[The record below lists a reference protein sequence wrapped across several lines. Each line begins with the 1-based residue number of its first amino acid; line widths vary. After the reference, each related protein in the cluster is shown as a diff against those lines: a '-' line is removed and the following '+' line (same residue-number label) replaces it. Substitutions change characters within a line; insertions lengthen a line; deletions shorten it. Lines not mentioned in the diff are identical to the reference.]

1 MKFKLRPWTLE
12 DLNSLVRNANN
23 FNVARFMTDG
33 FPHPYTNE
41 NGKAFL
47 EFATKDTPINNFAI
61 DIQGEAAGGIGIRLQ
76 SDIHK
81 KNAEIGYWLGESFW
95 GKGIITEAIK
105 EIIEF
110 GFENYDI
117 NRIFAKPFGTNPAS
131 QRVLEKS
138 GFKLEGKFE
147 KTLLKNGE
155 YLDELIYAIRR

>member
-155 YLDELIYAIRR
+155 YLDELIYAIKR

>member
-41 NGKAFL
+41 NGKSFL
-47 EFATKDTPINNFAI
+47 EFAAKDTPINNFAI